1 MIRAVVF
8 DLDDTLFS
16 ETDYV
21 LSGFK
26 AVSEW
31 IEQKYPVT
39 GFFEK
44 AQDFFEKGNRG
55 TIFDLT
61 LGHLGIPYSANIIS
75 EMVKIYREH
84 IPDISLFED
93 AKWALDYFG
102 KSKKLGIITD
112 GYLTTQ
118 KNKVSALGI
127 EDLFDVI
134 VYTDELGRDKW
145 KPCVIP
151 YRKVMEVLCY
161 EGSKCAYIADNPAK
175 DFITAKALGWLT
187 VHIKRPIGQYCKL
200 IPEKGYEADKEIVS
214 LYDLNNI
221 IS

>member
-31 IEQKYPVT
+31 IEKRSSVK
-39 GFFEK
+39 GFFE
-44 AQDFFEKGNRG
+44 AAEDFFQKGSRG
-55 TIFDLT
+55 NIFDLT
-61 LGHLGIPYSANIIS
+61 LKQLGIEYSNDLIS
-75 EMVKIYREH
+75 EMVRFYRGH
-84 IPDISLFED
+84 RPNIALLDD
-93 AKWALDYFG
+93 ARWALDFFI

-112 GYLTTQ
+112 GYLLAQ

-127 EDLFDVI
+127 ENLFDII

-145 KPCVIP
+145 KPSEIP
-151 YRKVMEVLCY
+151 YRRVMEALSC
-161 EGSKCAYIADNPAK
+161 EGSECVYIADNPVK
-175 DFITAKALGWLT
+175 DFVAAKALGWLT
-187 VHIKRPIGQYCKL
+187 VHIKRPSGQYSGYAA
-200 IPEKGYEADKEIVS
+200 EKGYAADIEIVS
-214 LYDLNNI
+214 LYELKEI